1 MEQKIRTIALNKLV
15 LWTENPRDP
24 VSPELSDRDIILRAI
39 DNESG
44 NWDLDKMLAD
54 IGKQYYYNQ
63 IPTVVPTDG
72 GKYVVYDGNRRVAV
86 LKCLQDPELY
96 QLATNR
102 LPVFPAPEALLSQT
116 SLPCNVCDRDTA
128 LDIVEK
134 NHAGSKRWGRLQFEQ
149 FEHYHR
155 GKPKGRLMILDEA
168 TGGEVGRNRNLNE
181 EYMQNRLLTDANLSS
196 VGLAMVDGELRSSLG
211 SREEAEQVIRDIV
224 DVKDKKL
231 SSARKNPGDLLG
243 ALRELDPKRY
253 GEPKAYDPDGS
264 FSLTTANA
272 LETASDRTDMGTSPD
287 VPSKKRKKPVPK
299 RTRSPLFGEALRPS
313 GNQPN
318 MVYRAIEWMWEQY
331 CMRPDK
337 LAYLLPIM
345 GFSLRLLLE
354 CVAREY
360 FRKTDPDKDLF
371 TGALV
376 PFINNVVKKDLR
388 KSGQK
393 TLLTNQSIGAVLL
406 DTSTNIQGILHN
418 WAHGTIDVDETS
430 LTREATI
437 LAEIIRRYG
446 E

>member
-86 LKCLQDPELY
+86 LKCIQDPELY

-116 SLPCNVCDRDTA
+116 SLPCDVCDRDTA

-149 FEHYHR
+149 FEYYHR
-155 GKPKGRLMILDEA
+155 GKPKGRLMIFDEV
-168 TGGEVGRNRNLNE
+168 TGGEVSRNRNLNE

-211 SREEAEQVIRDIV
+211 SQEEAEQVIHDIV
-224 DVKDKKL
+224 DMKDKKL

-243 ALRELDPKRY
+243 ALRELDPERY
-253 GEPKAYDPDGS
+253 GEPKAYDPGSS
-264 FSLTTANA
+264 FSLTPA
-272 LETASDRTDMGTSPD
+272 GTSEAESDCFDVRATSD
-287 VPSKKRKKPVPK
+287 VPPKKRRRPVPS
-299 RTRSPLFGEALRPS
+299 RRRGLLFGETLRPS

-331 CMRPDK
+331 CKRPEK
-337 LAYLLPIM
+337 LGYLLPIM

-354 CVAREY
+354 CVAREH
-360 FRKTDPDKDLF
+360 FRKADPNKDLY
-371 TGALV
+371 TGAIS
-376 PFINNVVKKDLR
+376 PFINDVVKKDLR

-393 TLLTNQSIGAVLL
+393 TLLANQSIGTILL
-406 DTSTNIQGILHN
+406 DANTNIQNILHN
-418 WAHGTIDVDETS
+418 WAHGTVDVDETS
-430 LTREATI
+430 LVREAAI